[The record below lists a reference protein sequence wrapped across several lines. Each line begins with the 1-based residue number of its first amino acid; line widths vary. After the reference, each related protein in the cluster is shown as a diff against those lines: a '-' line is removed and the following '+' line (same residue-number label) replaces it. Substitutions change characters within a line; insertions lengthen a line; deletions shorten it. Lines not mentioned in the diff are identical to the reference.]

1 MSNRFML
8 LSSSLDAAGAHAES
22 CAAVTFSAWCS
33 IECLPHSSDKTNDEG
48 DLIADKILLF
58 HESTQGSIS
67 QEIDDLSGL
76 SSILLRLTRVYVV
89 YRRQWKLNSS
99 ENNHT
104 ALPDNFLPQELMN
117 TLLGKV
123 VTASSI
129 MGDDKASS
137 EFRLSK
143 LLDCVVWNQKRY
155 EENLSAAQIAGV
167 VREVLRCVIKIM
179 KSNVVDDDELFS
191 HIADEVMFFLRAQNK
206 RLGGIIDS
214 DYLQSLSSSFHVL
227 FAVQLAEMRHFH
239 LPRQVSW
246 MCKNSV
252 TNQEMKILQL
262 SCMHLQLAEK
272 QFLTQFT
279 NEDSVH
285 DACFF
290 VQWAAVQF
298 HFVILL
304 EHLSLVK
311 SDDAQL
317 DAESS
322 SASSLVKQI
331 HIVMVQHS
339 KALRNCW

>member
-58 HESTQGSIS
+58 HESTQGTIS

-89 YRRQWKLNSS
+89 YRRQWKMNSS

-104 ALPDNFLPQELMN
+104 ALHDNFLPRELMN

-129 MGDDKASS
+129 MGDDEASS

-143 LLDCVVWNQKRY
+143 LLDCAVWNQKRY

-167 VREVLRCVIKIM
+167 VREVLRCVIKIT
-179 KSNVVDDDELFS
+179 KRNVMDDDELFS
-191 HIADEVMFFLRAQNK
+191 HIADELMFFLRAQNK

-214 DYLQSLSSSFHVL
+214 DFLQSLSSSFHVL

-246 MCKNSV
+246 MCKYSV
-252 TNQEMKILQL
+252 TKQEMKILQL

-272 QFLTQFT
+272 QFVTQFT
-279 NEDSVH
+279 SEDSVH
-285 DACFF
+285 DASFF

-298 HFVILL
+298 HYAILL
-304 EHLSLVK
+304 EHLSLVI
-311 SDDAQL
+311 SDDAQR

-331 HIVMVQHS
+331 HTVMAQHS